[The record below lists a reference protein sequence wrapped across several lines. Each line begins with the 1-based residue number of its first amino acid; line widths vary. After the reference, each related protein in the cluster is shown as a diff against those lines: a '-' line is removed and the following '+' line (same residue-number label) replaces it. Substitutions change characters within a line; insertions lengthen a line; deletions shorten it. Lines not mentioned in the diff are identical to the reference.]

1 MNTKKAAT
9 PLLVQVVGPGNHNG
23 LIMHMHAADAGKIQ
37 TAWYR

>member
-1 MNTKKAAT
+1 MNTKKLP
-9 PLLVQVVGPGNHNG
+9 PLWLVQVVGPGNHNG